1 MEVMEKPESDFFIQL
16 LAVKTQWGVV
26 PSGNYAYTAATVN
39 LPISF
44 QNTNYAVVITPF
56 GSVGSGD
63 VAFRQFVCVN
73 KNTNK
78 FTAAN
83 NSSDSVSAIYLAA
96 G

>member
-1 MEVMEKPESDFFIQL
+1 M
-16 LAVKTQWGVV
+16 GVV

-39 LPISF
+39 LPMSF
-44 QNTNYAVVITPF
+44 QNTNYAVVIMPF
-56 GSVGSGD
+56 GAVGSAD
-63 VAFRQFVCVN
+63 VVYRQFVCVN

-83 NSSDSVSAIYLAA
+83 NSNQSVSAMYLAA